1 MKLGIFNRVFERSSI
16 EANLDA
22 VATSGLEAIQLDLLT
37 LGLES
42 MPNVVDSELCRR
54 VRAALQTRRI

>member
-22 VATSGLEAIQLDLLT
+22 VARSGLEAIQLDLVT

-42 MPNVVDSELCRR
+42 MPDVIDADAENR
-54 VRAALQTRRI
+54 